1 MGKLRKIGRKVNR
14 ALGKVFGKKLGSLI
28 GGIGLSMVMWQGAQM
43 LFPGTTSAISEAVAN
58 TKNAVFGTPTE
69 AVLEVGKT
77 IDPNV
82 INNSTTPITGGEVSG
97 AGAGTGAGVPD
108 VSGVSGTEAGGS
120 ILDSSSVSVMAGP
133 ETITVAPRLT
143 PTPADALKKDALLT
157 PEIDFT
163 KDVSF
168 VGKGT
173 GGELLPETLGQK
185 TSNFITGA
193 PGKIKDYVT
202 DGDFVGDVGKGVT
215 TSVIMQEIAGDP
227 EDMFAGGGVAG
238 QPISEAAQGNYMRD
252 VGPSAMAATGMTRMP
267 SFQELSQQTLYG
279 TGAPN
284 FMAQFYQPLATPRM
298 G

>member
-28 GGIGLSMVMWQGAQM
+28 GSIGLSMVMWQGAQM

-82 INNSTTPITGGEVSG
+82 INNSTPPITGGEVSG
-97 AGAGTGAGVPD
+97 AGAGTGAG
-108 VSGVSGTEAGGS
+108 GS
-120 ILDSSSVSVMAGP
+120 ILDSSSVSVTAGP

-143 PTPADALKKDALLT
+143 PTPTDALKKDALLEPT
-157 PEIDFT
+157 MDFT

-193 PGKIKDYVT
+193 PGKVKDYVT

-227 EDMFAGGGVAG
+227 EEMFAGGGVAG